1 MAGSRSAALV
11 LAALLVV
18 SLGGAS
24 VAAGQGIVTGEP
36 NLNVDIPDST
46 LTPGT
51 ATQLDV
57 QVSNN
62 GEVDLGSPEQRDVVT
77 AARNVRVDA
86 EADGPIEIE
95 TGQQAIGTV
104 TEGEPR
110 TVSLSVRVPEGAEP
124 GEYELDVELEYGYT
138 ARSERDAGVLNDRT
152 RTVTRS
158 VDVEVDDG
166 ARFEI
171 EAVEDRSQVGDTGP
185 VTARIEN
192 VGNERADEV
201 TVDLSVPRDQSRVS
215 FDGTPSDRISVGSL
229 APGEATRFEFETTV
243 SPDASPHGYP
253 IEAVARFEDPDGI
266 RSQDIPRRLRV
277 TPDPEQ
283 RFSFADVESTLR
295 VGEDGELRGTV
306 TNDGPRPARSVVV
319 RFADQSPNVVP
330 IEDSVAVGT
339 LSAGESASFELPIAL
354 NREAEAIPRNFGMAV
369 AYRNAD
375 DERRAYDDIDVTVN
389 VGENRDEFLLAVA
402 DRELTAGGSTLVD
415 VEVTNN
421 LDESVTDVEAKLFTD
436 DPLSSDESE
445 GYVESLAPGE
455 SATVTFEVSASAGAT
470 PRTYA
475 LQTDFRYDDA
485 DGTSRVSDTYRTAID
500 VTAAEEGGIPW
511 LGVGVVIVVVVVA
524 AGAFAYRRREG

>member
-1 MAGSRSAALV
+1 MAGSRSTAVV

-36 NLNVDIPDST
+36 RLNVDVPDST

-57 QVSNN
+57 QISNN
-62 GEVDLGSPEQRDVVT
+62 GQVDLGSPDERDVVT

-86 EADGPIEIE
+86 EADGPIEVE
-95 TGQQAIGTV
+95 TERQAIGTV
-104 TEGEPR
+104 TEGEPQ
-110 TVSLSVRVPEGAEP
+110 TVSLNVRVPEGADP

-138 ARSERDAGVLNDRT
+138 ARIEQGAGVLNDRT

-185 VTARIEN
+185 VTARVEN

-201 TVDLSVPRDQSRVS
+201 TVDLSVARDQSRVS
-215 FDGTPSDRISVGSL
+215 FDATSDRIGVGSL
-229 APGEATRFEFETTV
+229 APGEAARFEFETTV

-253 IEAVARFEDPDGI
+253 IEAVARFEDTDGI
-266 RSQDIPRRLRV
+266 ESQGVPRRLTV
-277 TPDPEQ
+277 TPEPKQ

-306 TNDGPRPARSVVV
+306 TNDGPRPVRSVVV

-375 DERRAYDDIDVTVN
+375 DERRAYEDIDVTVD

-445 GYVESLAPGE
+445 GYIESLAPGE
-455 SATVTFEVSASAGAT
+455 SATVTFEVSASGGAT

-485 DGTSRVSDTYRTAID
+485 DGTSKVSDTYRTAID
-500 VTAAEEGGIPW
+500 VTEAEDGGIPW